1 MCLGDSSIDR
11 RRPPRKQEFNPFAKD
26 AQQQARRR
34 RDERDRQAGRRP
46 AAQPETT
53 EAPKKDIQADL
64 LRKQAE
70 ARQKLVQKGDVAA
83 PAVQPAAVK
92 HTTRVEHKPST
103 NDIVRKQSRED
114 RLAELR
120 RKSEELKK
128 NAAETVEVHADP
140 ESTSTGNEEELV
152 ASTSTSTTAPVAVET
167 APAVPSDP
175 DVLTPAPQN
184 VFKKIE
190 TKVKPKDHRGR
201 KRRRFDKTG
210 GGRQKAEKLLNRQ
223 KYLEYKYAA
232 KDILNNP
239 DVAEEHRSNVLG
251 QIWAKGER
259 MGVDESHAFIDQ
271 KVEELILSEA
281 VANELRQLVNRM
293 TTRR

>member
-1 MCLGDSSIDR
+1 LQSGDSSIDR

-46 AAQPETT
+46 PAPT
-53 EAPKKDIQADL
+53 EAPETPKQDVQADF

-70 ARQKLVQKGDVAA
+70 AREKLVQKGDVSA
-83 PAVQPAAVK
+83 PAVQPAAVN
-92 HTTRVEHKPST
+92 HTVRAEQKPSG
-103 NDIVRKQSRED
+103 NDVVRKQSRED

-128 NAAETVEVHADP
+128 NAAETVEVHADAESIAVVVEP
-140 ESTSTGNEEELV
+140 VESTVLVGPTPSTQEEIEPV
-152 ASTSTSTTAPVAVET
+152 HAPTDSEKLA
-167 APAVPSDP
+167 AAH
-175 DVLTPAPQN
+175 N

-259 MGVDESHAFIDQ
+259 IGVDESHAFIEQ
-271 KVEELILSEA
+271 KVEELILTET

>member
-1 MCLGDSSIDR
+1 MPLGDSSIDR

-34 RDERDRQAGRRP
+34 RDERDRQAGRRQP
-46 AAQPETT
+46 TPTEVPET
-53 EAPKKDIQADL
+53 PKQDVQADF

-70 ARQKLVQKGDVAA
+70 AREKLVQKGDVSA
-83 PAVQPAAVK
+83 PTVQPAVVK
-92 HTTRVEHKPST
+92 HNTRSEQIQSG
-103 NDIVRKQSRED
+103 NDVVRKQSRED

-128 NAAETVEVHADP
+128 NAAETVEVHSEA
-140 ESTSTGNEEELV
+140 ETV
-152 ASTSTSTTAPVAVET
+152 TAPVESVEGTVLVEPSSSTQEEIEPSGDFMDVDEVAV
-167 APAVPSDP
+167 
-175 DVLTPAPQN
+175 PQN

-190 TKVKPKDHRGR
+190 TKVKPKNDRGR
-201 KRRRFDKTG
+201 KRRRFDKIG

-259 MGVDESHAFIDQ
+259 IGVDESHAFIEQ
-271 KVEELILSEA
+271 KVEELILTET

>member
-1 MCLGDSSIDR
+1 MRLGDSSIDR

-46 AAQPETT
+46 TAQPETP

-70 ARQKLVQKGDVAA
+70 ARQKLVQKGDVSA

-92 HTTRVEHKPST
+92 HTTRTEHKPST
-103 NDIVRKQSRED
+103 NDVVRKQSRED

-128 NAAETVEVHADP
+128 NAAETVEVHAEP
-140 ESTSTGNEEELV
+140 ESISAGHEEEV
-152 ASTSTSTTAPVAVET
+152 ITTTAPSITASVSVET
-167 APAVPSDP
+167 EPEVPSAP
-175 DVLTPAPQN
+175 EMATPAPQN

-259 MGVDESHAFIDQ
+259 MGVDESHAFIDL

>member
-1 MCLGDSSIDR
+1 MPLGDSSIDR

-46 AAQPETT
+46 PAPTEVPET
-53 EAPKKDIQADL
+53 PKQDVQADF

-70 ARQKLVQKGDVAA
+70 AREKLVQKGDVSA

-92 HTTRVEHKPST
+92 HTARAEQKPSG
-103 NDIVRKQSRED
+103 NDVVRKQSRED

-128 NAAETVEVHADP
+128 NAAETVEVHAETDTVAATVEAV
-140 ESTSTGNEEELV
+140 ESTVLVDPKPAEEVTDEPAF
-152 ASTSTSTTAPVAVET
+152 ASLEVDTVMT
-167 APAVPSDP
+167 
-175 DVLTPAPQN
+175 PQN

-259 MGVDESHAFIDQ
+259 IGVDESHAFIEQ
-271 KVEELILSEA
+271 KVEELILTET

>member
-1 MCLGDSSIDR
+1 LQSGDSSIDR

-46 AAQPETT
+46 PAPTEVPET
-53 EAPKKDIQADL
+53 PKQDVQADF

-70 ARQKLVQKGDVAA
+70 AREKLVQKGDVSA
-83 PAVQPAAVK
+83 PAVQPAAVN
-92 HTTRVEHKPST
+92 HTVRAEQKPSG
-103 NDIVRKQSRED
+103 NDVVRKQSRED

-128 NAAETVEVHADP
+128 NAAETVEVHADAESIAVVVEP
-140 ESTSTGNEEELV
+140 VESTVLVGPTPSTQEEIEPV
-152 ASTSTSTTAPVAVET
+152 HAPTDSEKLA
-167 APAVPSDP
+167 AAH
-175 DVLTPAPQN
+175 N

-259 MGVDESHAFIDQ
+259 IGVDESHAFIEQ
-271 KVEELILSEA
+271 KVEELILTET

>member
-1 MCLGDSSIDR
+1 MRLGDSSIDR

-46 AAQPETT
+46 TAQPETP

-70 ARQKLVQKGDVAA
+70 ARQKLVQKGDVSA

-92 HTTRVEHKPST
+92 HTTRTEHKPST
-103 NDIVRKQSRED
+103 NDVVRKQSRED

-128 NAAETVEVHADP
+128 NAAETVEVHAEP
-140 ESTSTGNEEELV
+140 ESITQGDEEEVLTSAAPSITASVSVESEPEMTPAPEV
-152 ASTSTSTTAPVAVET
+152 A
-167 APAVPSDP
+167 
-175 DVLTPAPQN
+175 TPAPQN

-239 DVAEEHRSNVLG
+239 DAPTELAALQRPDLTVS
-251 QIWAKGER
+251 
-259 MGVDESHAFIDQ
+259 VDLA
-271 KVEELILSEA
+271 
-281 VANELRQLVNRM
+281 
-293 TTRR
+293 RRGGR

>member
-1 MCLGDSSIDR
+1 M
-11 RRPPRKQEFNPFAKD
+11 P
-26 AQQQARRR
+26 
-34 RDERDRQAGRRP
+34 
-46 AAQPETT
+46 

-64 LRKQAE
+64 MRKQAE

-83 PAVQPAAVK
+83 PAVQPAAVS
-92 HTTRVEHKPST
+92 HTPRVENKPST
-103 NDIVRKQSRED
+103 KDVVRKQSRED

-128 NAAETVEVHADP
+128 NAAETVEVHAEP
-140 ESTSTGNEEELV
+140 ERIPEGVEVESHV
-152 ASTSTSTTAPVAVET
+152 ATAPTTSAPVSVESEPVALSV
-167 APAVPSDP
+167 P
-175 DVLTPAPQN
+175 DVATPTPQN

-259 MGVDESHAFIDQ
+259 MGVGESHAFIDQ

-281 VANELRQLVNRM
+281 VANDLRQLVNRM

>member
-1 MCLGDSSIDR
+1 MGLGDSSIER

-46 AAQPETT
+46 TAQPEVP

-64 LRKQAE
+64 MRKQAE

-83 PAVQPAAVK
+83 PAVQPAAVN
-92 HTTRVEHKPST
+92 HTSRVENKPST
-103 NDIVRKQSRED
+103 NNVVRKQSRED

-128 NAAETVEVHADP
+128 NAAETVEVHAEP
-140 ESTSTGNEEELV
+140 EVIPKGVEVESHVATVPTTS
-152 ASTSTSTTAPVAVET
+152 APVSVESEPV
-167 APAVPSDP
+167 APSVP
-175 DVLTPAPQN
+175 DVATPTPQN

-259 MGVDESHAFIDQ
+259 MGVGESHAFIDQ

-281 VANELRQLVNRM
+281 VANDLRQLVNRM

>member
-1 MCLGDSSIDR
+1 M
-11 RRPPRKQEFNPFAKD
+11 
-26 AQQQARRR
+26 
-34 RDERDRQAGRRP
+34 
-46 AAQPETT
+46 
-53 EAPKKDIQADL
+53 QADF

-70 ARQKLVQKGDVAA
+70 AREKLVQKGDVSA

-92 HTTRVEHKPST
+92 HTARAEQKPSG
-103 NDIVRKQSRED
+103 NDVVRKQSRED

-128 NAAETVEVHADP
+128 NAAETVEVHAETDTVAATVEAV
-140 ESTSTGNEEELV
+140 ESTVLVDPKPAEEVTDEPAF
-152 ASTSTSTTAPVAVET
+152 ASLEVDTVMT
-167 APAVPSDP
+167 
-175 DVLTPAPQN
+175 PQN

-259 MGVDESHAFIDQ
+259 IGVDESHAFIEQ
-271 KVEELILSEA
+271 KVEELILTET